1 MTLTLFLSLASLL
14 FVGLAIVAW
23 LACQHV
29 RWFARFLAL
38 PPAPVLNGMTLLLI
52 VIPFWLVSL
61 ASLYVH
67 GANPFPLLM
76 LAGLLACAVADVE
89 REWLPDSYTV
99 PLFFFSLYYSPL
111 PAYIIQPVMLMSAM
125 VVVAT
130 LITVVIRPSLAPLLP
145 GRGDIM
151 LWLVLSAW
159 AGVAGSVI
167 LFMSLTA
174 GALTMQLTARDHTPL
189 GPWIAGCGAL
199 IIPFTTD
206 IQRLMDRFM
215 FTLWH

>member
-1 MTLTLFLSLASLL
+1 MVTRQLYLAAV
-14 FVGLAIVAW
+14 F
-23 LACQHV
+23 
-29 RWFARFLAL
+29 FA
-38 PPAPVLNGMTLLLI
+38 
-52 VIPFWLVSL
+52 
-61 ASLYVH
+61 
-67 GANPFPLLM
+67 
-76 LAGLLACAVADVE
+76 
-89 REWLPDSYTV
+89 
-99 PLFFFSLYYSPL
+99 LYYSPL

-130 LITVVIRPSLAPLLP
+130 LITVVIRPSLASLLP

-159 AGVAGSVI
+159 AGIAGSVI

-189 GPWIAGCGAL
+189 GPWMAGCGAL
-199 IIPFTTD
+199 MIPFTTD
-206 IQRLMDRFM
+206 IQRLADRFM